1 LGASTWQIQKQFW
14 IENLLV
20 AVIGGMAAIGV
31 GFVALRGLLLLLPEH
46 FLPVSDVSLDIRV
59 LAFAA
64 ATSIFTSVLFGMLP
78 ALTARSTNLRS
89 SIAGRGVTRA
99 GGLRLRQSLIAGEVA
114 LTVLLLAG
122 SGLLIRTLIYLQTLP
137 PGFNPYGVLTAK
149 ASLDE
154 VRFHDPAKFR
164 KLLDE
169 SIAAMREIPAVEH
182 AAVGLT
188 LPYER
193 AINDGVV
200 ISDGRE
206 AGQQDGTDVV

>member
-1 LGASTWQIQKQFW
+1 
-14 IENLLV
+14 
-20 AVIGGMAAIGV
+20 
-31 GFVALRGLLLLLPEH
+31 
-46 FLPVSDVSLDIRV
+46 
-59 LAFAA
+59 
-64 ATSIFTSVLFGMLP
+64 
-78 ALTARSTNLRS
+78 
-89 SIAGRGVTRA
+89 
-99 GGLRLRQSLIAGEVA
+99 GEVA

-206 AGQQDGTDVV
+206 AGQQDGTHGVDATPEYFAVLQMPLLAGRVFTEADGPDAQRVAVVNQSFARHFFGGASPLGRHLDKDTVIVGEVSDVSVSSGLYPGAPLMSEQAM